1 MYDYLL
7 GLLLKAQHVLLPFHY
22 YYYSCTTICICFAGD
37 SGEKGAKGPIG
48 PQGVPGEKGDKGN
61 NGALGPVGP
70 PGSKGEKGERGPP
83 GDVYLHREG
92 DQEKI
97 ITVKVS
103 LILLTKNSSPCR
115 SDTYVI

>member
-1 MYDYLL
+1 MLF
-7 GLLLKAQHVLLPFHY
+7 V
-22 YYYSCTTICICFAGD
+22 AGD
-37 SGEKGAKGPIG
+37 PGEKGARGPTG
-48 PQGVPGEKGDKGN
+48 PPGVTGEKGDKGN

-103 LILLTKNSSPCR
+103 SVLKPCFVFFIQKLVKMATLTRLNLIWR
-115 SDTYVI
+115 R